1 MEKTEKK
8 NNNLL
13 VFVAIAAAVVFA
25 VAGLLFLFMKNR
37 AEVYRLLKV
46 YDLNGTAKVS
56 REGIG
61 DIEPYANMVLQS
73 GDKVSLD
80 TGDMILL
87 ADEDKYIY
95 MEEQTELVLKA
106 SGDKN
111 KGKIEIEL
119 TKGSITNDI
128 QNKLSDESTYEINTP
143 NSTMSVRGT
152 IYRVSVYEEG
162 GVKYTRVSVFEG
174 KVATRLV
181 FKDGSVADEEV
192 MVEQGKEVI
201 IYEDDKTTNYL
212 SDPKDIEYSS
222 IPEDVLTELKSSNN
236 SGRKTSITNPEIDRV
251 INGPYYVT
259 FTYNEEIFGT
269 QTVEKGERALVPTL
283 KPAQSGS
290 WKFDFNTPI
299 KKDTEIEWK

>member
-8 NNNLL
+8 NNK
-13 VFVAIAAAVVFA
+13 VIIIVAVAAAVVFA
-25 VAGLLFLFMKNR
+25 VAGLLFFILRNKS
-37 AEVYRLLKV
+37 EVYRLLKV
-46 YDLNGTAKVS
+46 YELNGTAKVN

-61 DIEPYANMVLQS
+61 DIDPYANMVLQS

-80 TGDMILL
+80 TGSMTLQ
-87 ADEDKYIY
+87 ADEDKYIF

-106 SGDKN
+106 SGSSSN
-111 KGKIEIEL
+111 GKIEIEL
-119 TKGSITNDI
+119 AKGAITNDI
-128 QNKLSDESTYEINTP
+128 KNKLSDESTYQINTP

-181 FKDGSVADEEV
+181 YKDGSVSDKEV
-192 MVEQGKEVI
+192 EVEKGKEVI

-222 IPEDVLTELKSSNN
+222 IPEDVLLNLKTSNDG
-236 SGRKTSITNPEIDRV
+236 GRQTSITNPEIDRV
-251 INGPYYVT
+251 IYGPYYVT
-259 FTYNEEIFGT
+259 FTYNGEVFGT
-269 QTVEKGERALVPTL
+269 QTVEKGERAVVPTL
-283 KPAQSGS
+283 KPAESGS